1 MKFLK
6 INGKIQKDSSGK
18 PIVLPDAYENGKLV
32 KLNGNILTSDGKPIV
47 TGEATT
53 PVDQE
58 VPGLYDEDGNLVK
71 TWEQLVEEGLVAVA

>member
-18 PIVLPDAYENGKLV
+18 PIVLPDTYENGKLV
-32 KLNGNILTSDGKPIV
+32 KLNGNILTSDSKPIV
-47 TGEATT
+47 TGESTT

-58 VPGLYDEDGNLVK
+58 VPGLYDKDGNLVK
-71 TWEQLVEEGLVAVA
+71 TWEQLVEEGLVTVA

>member
-18 PIVLPDAYENGKLV
+18 PIVLPDDYKNGKLV

-47 TGEATT
+47 TGGATT
-53 PVDQE
+53 PIDQE

-71 TWEQLVEEGLVAVA
+71 TWEQLVEEGLVTVE